1 MCLIF
6 LYLFYGY
13 TILLE
18 QLLLYRFALVHY
30 CTIALLFVHWS
41 ISHICKCWLYGDN
54 CNSYT
59 VELVAVV
66 MSLLVYKYG

>member
-18 QLLLYRFALVHY
+18 QLLLYHFGLVHY

-41 ISHICKCWLYGDN
+41 ISYICKCWLYGDN
-54 CNSYT
+54 RNSYT